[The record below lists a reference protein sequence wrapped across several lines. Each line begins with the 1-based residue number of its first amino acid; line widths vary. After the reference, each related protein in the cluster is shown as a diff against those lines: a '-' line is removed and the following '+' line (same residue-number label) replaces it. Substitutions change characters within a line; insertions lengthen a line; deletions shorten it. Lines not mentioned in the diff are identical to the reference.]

1 MESLT
6 DCIKECQN
14 KHGINNKYIFTE
26 RKYKVIRRVAEKIKI
41 LFHNVSVK
49 YCKNMLQQ
57 KKLRDIL
64 NHINSEFVV
73 TMLHLFTNN
82 VTLLS
87 L

>member
-6 DCIKECQN
+6 DCIEEWQN
-14 KHGINNKYIFTE
+14 KHGVNNKYIFTE
-26 RKYKVIRRVAEKIKI
+26 RKYNIRSVAEKIEI

-57 KKLRDIL
+57 KKLRDTL
-64 NHINSEFVV
+64 NNINSEFVV

>member
-6 DCIKECQN
+6 DCIEEWQN
-14 KHGINNKYIFTE
+14 KHGVNNKYIFTE
-26 RKYKVIRRVAEKIKI
+26 VIRSVAEKIKI
-41 LFHNVSVK
+41 FFHNVSVK
-49 YCKNMLQQ
+49 YCKNTLQQ
-57 KKLRDIL
+57 KKPRHTL
-64 NHINSEFVV
+64 NSINSEFVV